1 MRLSIWI
8 LHPITASSSFTSYT
22 PKGWNEED
30 QLRLRDACRSLDKRG
45 IRFLM
50 SNSSAQFIKEIYQD
64 FTVHVVKATRSINS
78 KGSGRSGIDE
88 LLICNYTV

>member
-1 MRLSIWI
+1 
-8 LHPITASSSFTSYT
+8 
-22 PKGWNEED
+22 
-30 QLRLRDACRSLDKRG
+30 
-45 IRFLM
+45 M

>member
-1 MRLSIWI
+1 MERGKTSFVLGTLAGLWI
-8 LHPITASSSFTSYT
+8 
-22 PKGWNEED
+22 
-30 QLRLRDACRSLDKRG
+30 KRG